1 MKIVI
6 FRKYFSPP
14 TKCPTFPE
22 PTFFFVGDGRSPIA
36 TREIYTTPKNQIK
49 MKNRMP
55 SRVDAF
61 VYKTRVTTNVWRSGA
76 RIPTTACSFTRQYL
90 VANTRTGE
98 ASRASSTSN
107 ADTRRD
113 AVGDLSEGSRGD
125 RLVRWLE
132 EPKHLSTFFLSF
144 FFFGCS
150 CGSVGV
156 GLQTQDYSVVTSTT
170 QKSHNLES
178 SIQSRSVAAL
188 LLESG

>member
-1 MKIVI
+1 M
-6 FRKYFSPP
+6 
-14 TKCPTFPE
+14 
-22 PTFFFVGDGRSPIA
+22 GDGRSPIA

-76 RIPTTACSFTRQYL
+76 RIPRIPTTRALSH
-90 VANTRTGE
+90 ANTWACGSRTGE
-98 ASRASSTSN
+98 ASNLEHQRGRE
-107 ADTRRD
+107 TRRD
-113 AVGDLSEGSRGD
+113 AVGGPSEGSRGD

-132 EPKHLSTFFLSF
+132 ESKHLSTFFLF

-156 GLQTQDYSVVTSTT
+156 GLQTQDDSVVTSTT

>member
-1 MKIVI
+1 M
-6 FRKYFSPP
+6 
-14 TKCPTFPE
+14 
-22 PTFFFVGDGRSPIA
+22 GDGRSPIA

-49 MKNRMP
+49 MQNRMP

-76 RIPTTACSFTRQYL
+76 RIPLTRQYL

-144 FFFGCS
+144 FFFWVFLRQRRRWPADS
-150 CGSVGV
+150 
-156 GLQTQDYSVVTSTT
+156 GLQCGHLDNT
-170 QKSHNLES
+170 KES
-178 SIQSRSVAAL
+178 QLGEFDPIAVGCCSL
-188 LLESG
+188 T